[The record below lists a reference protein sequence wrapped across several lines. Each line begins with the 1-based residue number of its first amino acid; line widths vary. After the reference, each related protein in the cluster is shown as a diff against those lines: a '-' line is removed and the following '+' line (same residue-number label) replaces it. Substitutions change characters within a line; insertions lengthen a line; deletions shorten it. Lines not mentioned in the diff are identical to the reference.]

1 MTMVEWWIER
11 NLKVVII
18 MTMSKEN
25 SNVHVLEN
33 FVSSLKHA
41 CMHELGNFSKLNYIN
56 KMLSLLNKEKRI

>member
-1 MTMVEWWIER
+1 
-11 NLKVVII
+11 

-41 CMHELGNFSKLNYIN
+41 CMHELGNFSKLKYIN
-56 KMLSLLNKEKRI
+56 KMLSLLNKEKRIWRVIVYAIEFKILIQC

>member
-1 MTMVEWWIER
+1 
-11 NLKVVII
+11 
-18 MTMSKEN
+18 MSKEN

>member
-1 MTMVEWWIER
+1 
-11 NLKVVII
+11 

-56 KMLSLLNKEKRI
+56 KMLSLLNKEKRIWRVIVYAIEFKILIQC